1 MRPYPLRHHSPTI
14 VPAASNPAMTNT
26 TLATLPETPLNPAII
41 VRPTTQR
48 VLAIDVLRGVTVAF
62 MILVNDPGDW
72 AHVYKQLD
80 HAPWNGWTLTD
91 LVFPNF
97 LFLMG
102 ASTVFSLEGRLRKG
116 DSRAELARH
125 LVIRS
130 TKIFAL
136 KMILTAVPYFHLHQ
150 LRIYG
155 VLTRIALCYLAGGL
169 ILLATRTIP
178 NLAAITSAI
187 LAAYWLLLRFVPVP
201 GYGIPTHD
209 IPLLDKDGNLTAW
222 LDRTIT
228 AFLQRTIHTGI
239 LYEHTR
245 DPEGLLSTLP
255 AVATVLIGA
264 MAALWLKQHAN
275 NRAQTRNG
283 LLLAGMACF
292 VAGTLWSRTFPINK
306 NLWTS
311 SYVLMSAGWA
321 LAALG
326 LFFWL
331 IDDKRLH
338 ENTTL
343 GRFLTKPALIFGS
356 NAITAYAVSVIL
368 VKAMLFLKVHDG
380 EKLTTAW
387 GYTYHHLFAR
397 NNSTEFKSLAFAIGF
412 VAVCFVPNW
421 LLFRKKIFL
430 KI

>member
-1 MRPYPLRHHSPTI
+1 MMETMTI
-14 VPAASNPAMTNT
+14 Q
-26 TLATLPETPLNPAII
+26 ATLPAETSFNPAAIT
-41 VRPTTQR
+41 VTRPSQR
-48 VLAIDVLRGVTVAF
+48 ILAIDVLRGVTVAF

-97 LFLMG
+97 LFLVG
-102 ASTVFSLEGRLRKG
+102 ASTVFSLDGRLRKG
-116 DSRAELARH
+116 DSRTELAKH
-125 LVIRS
+125 LLIRS
-130 TKIFAL
+130 GKIFTL
-136 KMILTAVPYFHLHQ
+136 KMILTAVPNFHLTH

-169 ILLATRTIP
+169 LLLATRNLRI
-178 NLAAITSAI
+178 LAAITAVI
-187 LAAYWLLLRFVPVP
+187 LATYWALLRFVPVP

-222 LDRTIT
+222 LDRTVT
-228 AFLQRTIHTGI
+228 AFLQRTIHTGV

-255 AVATVLIGA
+255 SIATVLIGA
-264 MAALWLKQHAN
+264 MAGLWLRQNVGDRSK
-275 NRAQTRNG
+275 TRNG
-283 LLLAGMACF
+283 LLLAGLACF
-292 VAGTLWSRTFPINK
+292 LLGTLWSRWFPINK

-311 SYVLMSAGWA
+311 SYVLMSGGWA

-331 IDDKRLH
+331 IDEKRFH
-338 ENTTL
+338 DTTAS
-343 GRFLTKPALIFGS
+343 GRFLTRPALIFGS
-356 NAITAYAVSVIL
+356 NAITAYAVSVVI

-387 GYTYHHLFAR
+387 GYTYHHVFAR

-412 VAVCFVPNW
+412 VAVCFIPNW

>member
-1 MRPYPLRHHSPTI
+1 M
-14 VPAASNPAMTNT
+14 
-26 TLATLPETPLNPAII
+26 
-41 VRPTTQR
+41 
-48 VLAIDVLRGVTVAF
+48 D
-62 MILVNDPGDW
+62 
-72 AHVYKQLD
+72 
-80 HAPWNGWTLTD
+80 LTD

-97 LFLMG
+97 LFIVG
-102 ASTVFSLEGRLRKG
+102 VSTVFSLDGRLRKG
-116 DSRAELARH
+116 DSRAELASH
-125 LVIRS
+125 LVIRAG
-130 TKIFAL
+130 KIFAL
-136 KMILTAVPYFHLHQ
+136 KMILTAVPYFHMHQ

-169 ILLATRTIP
+169 ILLGTR
-178 NLAAITSAI
+178 NLSALASITSAL
-187 LAAYWLLLRFVPVP
+187 LASYWALMRLIHVP

-209 IPLLDKDGNLTAW
+209 VPLLDKDGNLTAW
-222 LDRTIT
+222 LDRTIN
-228 AFLQRTIHTGI
+228 AFLQRTIHTGV

-264 MAALWLKQHAN
+264 MAGLWLRQN
-275 NRAQTRNG
+275 SGDRARARNG
-283 LLLAGMACF
+283 LV
-292 VAGTLWSRTFPINK
+292 VAGIVSFCLGTFWSHWFPINK

-311 SYVLMSAGWA
+311 SYVLMAAGWA

-326 LFFWL
+326 VFYWL

-338 ENTTL
+338 ETAVPV
-343 GRFLTKPALIFGS
+343 RWLTKPALIFGS
-356 NAITAYAVSVIL
+356 NAITAYAVSVII

-387 GYTYHHLFAR
+387 GYTYHHVFAR

-412 VAVCFVPNW
+412 VAVCFLPNW